1 VALGYAV
8 TVAYSHFKGYDLP
21 YTSVSV
27 NNSTTVI
34 YVDPELNFPF
44 DFNHGNNQQ
53 MIILALKMTDNMMI
67 LTVLFT
73 HINIYAGN
81 FVLTDITTVPV
92 VTDDDKITAIYTEQD
107 INIGIPSDTI
117 FELNLSQEE
126 MDFELSRLNF
136 ERPADEYIAIEQNVW
151 IIDVDYQGTYADFFD
166 DTYTINGGAQK
177 VEISN
182 TANESSSSVYQL
194 AMILTEL
201 SPSVCR
207 QNPVGGYALL
217 QVVDMSVNN
226 QNIPEELVLG
236 TALFSFHGECDG
248 KAEITVGTGN
258 YLCSTGKEVNLG
270 L

>member
-1 VALGYAV
+1 
-8 TVAYSHFKGYDLP
+8 
-21 YTSVSV
+21 
-27 NNSTTVI
+27 
-34 YVDPELNFPF
+34 
-44 DFNHGNNQQ
+44 
-53 MIILALKMTDNMMI
+53 
-67 LTVLFT
+67 
-73 HINIYAGN
+73 
-81 FVLTDITTVPV
+81 
-92 VTDDDKITAIYTEQD
+92 
-107 INIGIPSDTI
+107 
-117 FELNLSQEE
+117 
-126 MDFELSRLNF
+126 
-136 ERPADEYIAIEQNVW
+136 
-151 IIDVDYQGTYADFFD
+151 VDYQGTYADFFD